1 MPFETLGLRAELVS
15 SVKRR
20 DYAAPTPIQAK
31 AIPVIL
37 DSRDVLAG
45 AQTGTGKTAA
55 FTLPMLQ
62 LLSREDNRGGRLA
75 RALVLT
81 PTRELAVQVG
91 DSVKAYGRNLRLRST
106 VVYGG
111 VAINPQK
118 EKLRRGVDIL
128 VATPGRLLDHAGQRT
143 VDLSRV
149 EILVLDEADR
159 MLDMGFIHDI
169 KRIIKLLPVKR
180 QNLLFFATYSD
191 EMKGLAD
198 GLLKNPELIE
208 VARRNMAAEFVTQA
222 VHYVGKDN
230 KRRLLTHLIKDGDWR
245 QALVF
250 TRTKH
255 GANKLSK
262 QLEAGGIKATA
273 IHGNKSQ
280 AARTKALD
288 DFKKGR
294 VTALVATD
302 VAARGLDIDSLPHV
316 VNYDIPQVPED
327 YIHRIGR
334 TGRAGSEGVALSL
347 VSREERHLLRNIEKL
362 LKKSVAVRVVEG
374 FEHADTVATDDA
386 QEKRRFSDRRGFSGR
401 AGSENG
407 NNRNRNRKRNSRNG
421 NGKGR
426 GGNGEAQSLDDNNG
440 QRRRRRDFSS
450 KKPRTSRQAKGRSR
464 NHGSR

>member
-1 MPFETLGLRAELVS
+1 MSFEKLGLKAELLS
-15 SVKRR
+15 SVKRQG
-20 DYAAPTPIQAK
+20 YIVPTPVQAK

-37 DSRDVLAG
+37 DSRDVLAR

-55 FTLPMLQ
+55 FALPMLQ
-62 LLSREDNRGGRLA
+62 LLSRGDNRGGRFP

-81 PTRELAVQVG
+81 PTRELAIQVA
-91 DSVKAYGRNLRLRST
+91 DSFQVYGRNLRLRST

-111 VAINPQK
+111 VDINPQK

-143 VDLSRV
+143 VNLSHV

-180 QNLLFFATYSD
+180 QNLLFSATYSD
-191 EMKGLAD
+191 EIKRLAD
-198 GLLKNPELIE
+198 GLLKNPEFIE
-208 VARRNMAAEFVTQA
+208 VARRNTAAELVTQV

-230 KRRLLTHLIKDGDWR
+230 KRGLLAHLIKDGDWK

-255 GANKLSK
+255 GANKLTK
-262 QLEAGGIKATA
+262 QLETDGIKATA
-273 IHGNKSQ
+273 IHGNKTQ

-302 VAARGLDIDSLPHV
+302 VASRGLDIDALPHV
-316 VNYDIPQVPED
+316 VNYDLPHVPED

-334 TGRAGSEGVALSL
+334 TGRAGTEGIALSL
-347 VSREERHLLRNIEKL
+347 VSKEERYLLRNIEKL
-362 LKKSVAVRVVEG
+362 LKKSVAVKVVEG
-374 FEHADTVATDDA
+374 FEHADTVATDGI
-386 QEKRRFSDRRGFSGR
+386 QEKRRFSNRRDFTRRPGN
-401 AGSENG
+401 ENS
-407 NNRNRNRKRNSRNG
+407 NNRKENSRNG
-421 NGKGR
+421 NGNGR
-426 GGNGEAQSLDDNNG
+426 GGNGEGQSLDGNNSW
-440 QRRRRRDFSS
+440 RRGKRDFSS
-450 KKPRTSRQAKGRSR
+450 KKPRTFR
-464 NHGSR
+464 